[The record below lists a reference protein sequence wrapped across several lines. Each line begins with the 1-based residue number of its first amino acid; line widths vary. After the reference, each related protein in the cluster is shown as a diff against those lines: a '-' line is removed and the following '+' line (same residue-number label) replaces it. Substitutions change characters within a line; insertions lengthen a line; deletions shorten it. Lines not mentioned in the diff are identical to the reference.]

1 MPRHELDIQ
10 WCVKDRTHLP
20 NEELIRHWVNVSLG
34 ELVERDVEL
43 CLRIVDTGEIQS
55 LNQQYRRKDKPT
67 NVLSFPN
74 DCIDG
79 CVDENGRV
87 LLGDIVICKEVVVSE
102 STTQEK
108 SVEAHFAHLLI
119 HGLLHLQ
126 GHDHSVDDQANKMEA
141 IEIDLMKNLG
151 YGNPYE

>member
-10 WCVKDRTHLP
+10 WCVTDRAHLP
-20 NEELIRHWVNVSLG
+20 DEELIRHWANVSLG
-34 ELVERDVEL
+34 ELVDRDTEV
-43 CLRIVDTGEIQS
+43 CIRIVDAHEIQS
-55 LNQQYRRKDKPT
+55 LNHEYRNKNMTT

-74 DCIDG
+74 NEF
-79 CVDENGRV
+79 VDENGCT
-87 LLGDIVICKEVVVSE
+87 LLGDIVICREVTVAE
-102 STTQEK
+102 SQRQGL

-126 GHDHSVDDQANKMEA
+126 GYDHSVGDQAIKMEA
-141 IEIDLMKNLG
+141 IEIDLMDSLG